1 MEWPQPL
8 MHGEGSEATLC
19 IFKINS
25 LFLSK
30 VASGDKGLIAASFLL
45 LWPLLFVLYDWDSNS
60 KLLINRKT
68 IIPIRRYIF
77 KYLSAIFFS
86 NFHNQRVSS
95 LITGNSFKTTYQI

>member
-8 MHGEGSEATLC
+8 MHGEGSEATLY
-19 IFKINS
+19 IFKINF

-45 LWPLLFVLYDWDSNS
+45 LWPLLFALHDWDSNS

-77 KYLSAIFFS
+77 KYPSAIFF
-86 NFHNQRVSS
+86 
-95 LITGNSFKTTYQI
+95 LTFKIREYLL

>member
-8 MHGEGSEATLC
+8 IHREGSEATLY

-30 VASGDKGLIAASFLL
+30 VASGDKSLIAASFLL
-45 LWPLLFVLYDWDSNS
+45 LWPLLFALHDWDSNS
-60 KLLINRKT
+60 KLVINRKT
-68 IIPIRRYIF
+68 LIPIRRYIF
-77 KYLSAIFFS
+77 KYLFAIFFS

-95 LITGNSFKTTYQI
+95 LITGNSFKKTYQI